1 MRPSPSARARAAALA
16 LATACLA
23 CAACASGGDGGEGP
37 PRVTFTAAGT
47 TVVAGPTQLCD
58 VQVSNCHADPKAAV
72 VLRVP
77 PGQPLQVS
85 VPKAVSETPWL
96 VVFGYRTKAGEQVN
110 ARSDVFPSNQRQAYT
125 LTLPAADAQLQT
137 VEVQQL
143 GGTLIPGDDGV
154 DFPTR
159 GTWVLSVDDR

>member
-1 MRPSPSARARAAALA
+1 MSTGTHARHCCAAVLTLA
-16 LATACLA
+16 AA
-23 CAACASGGDGGEGP
+23 CAACSSGGGDGT
-37 PRVTFTAAGT
+37 PRVTFTAAGST
-47 TVVAGPTQLCD
+47 AVAGATQLCD

-72 VLRVP
+72 VLKVP
-77 PGQPLQVS
+77 PGQPLEIA
-85 VPKAVSETPWL
+85 VPKAVGETPWL
-96 VVFGYRTKAGEQVN
+96 VVFGYRTGAGEQVN
-110 ARSDVFPSNQRQAYT
+110 ARSDVFPSNQRLAYT
-125 LTLPAADAQLQT
+125 LTLPAADDQLQT